1 MHFGLG
7 PVFIYECLANSRRR
21 QTYALR
27 VAGVAAL
34 LFSMWTIATS
44 RATPV
49 GVSSWRDY
57 AALGESYFYVL
68 IGVELA
74 LVMLAAPA
82 ATAGAICLD
91 RACGTLDQILVTDL
105 SDSEVVLGKLGARL
119 LPVLGLVACSW
130 PVMAISSLLGG
141 IDPSALAL
149 AFAIIV
155 AVGVFGCAMA
165 LALSVWARKPHEVIM
180 AVYSCWAIILVA
192 YPAWVG
198 IAGSRAISGPPRW
211 LLAANP
217 FYLAFT
223 PYLAPNS
230 TGWWDHFGFFGVTSA
245 GSLLLA
251 WVAVWRMRA
260 ATVQAKGRVGKVP
273 RLGLLGRLARSL
285 PRPSLDGNPVLWR
298 EWHRSRP
305 SAWMTILVGL
315 TLGTTT
321 ACCIVGA
328 LAVWRDGLAAPG
340 GGSAGE
346 SAGIWSCLLQVV
358 IGLLMFSGLA
368 PLSLAEER
376 QRGSLDVLLATPLAS
391 RTIVLGK
398 WMGTFR
404 LVPWLA
410 LGPALVVLALATG
423 ERLARATSWNA
434 NDVWI
439 FERLYRVGLFV
450 ATILIH
456 GAAIASIGLL
466 AATWIRRPARAIA
479 VSVTLFVLVS
489 IGWPFF
495 IINGTSTG
503 RPNAPVAA
511 LSPFVVTVEYVNN
524 LDLRMR
530 RFRDY
535 MWSVTLWDLMVA
547 VVVIVLLEWTVH
559 TFDRCLGR
567 MHERGDP
574 LDAHPAEN
582 PPDYHAVQVGA

>member
-49 GVSSWRDY
+49 AVSSWRDY
-57 AALGESYFYVL
+57 AALGESYFYAL

-91 RACGTLDQILVTDL
+91 RARGTLDQILVTDL

-119 LPVLGLVACSW
+119 LPVMGLVACSW

-141 IDPSALAL
+141 IDPIALAL
-149 AFAIIV
+149 ALAIIA
-155 AVGVFGCAMA
+155 AVGVFGCTLA
-165 LALSVWARKPHEVIM
+165 LALSVWARKLHEVIM
-180 AVYSCWAIILVA
+180 AVYTCWAIILVS
-192 YPAWVG
+192 YPAWLS
-198 IAGSRAISGPPRW
+198 IARSRAISGPPRW

-230 TGWWDHFGFFGVTSA
+230 TGWWDHLGFFGVTSA
-245 GSLLLA
+245 GSVLLA
-251 WVAVWRMRA
+251 WVAVWRMRP
-260 ATVQAKGRVGKVP
+260 ATVQAKGRGGKVP
-273 RLGLLGRLARSL
+273 RLGLLGRLARRL
-285 PRPSLDGNPVLWR
+285 PAPSLDGNPVLWR

-305 SAWMTILVGL
+305 SAWMIILVGL
-315 TLGTTT
+315 TFGTTT

-328 LAVWRDGLAAPG
+328 VAMWRDGVTAPG
-340 GGSAGE
+340 GVSAGE
-346 SAGIWSCLLQVV
+346 YAGAWSCLLQVV
-358 IGLLMFSGLA
+358 FGLLMISAVA
-368 PLSLAEER
+368 PMSLAEER
-376 QRGSLDVLLATPLAS
+376 QRGSLDVLLATPLAA

-404 LVPWLA
+404 RVPWLA

-423 ERLARATSWNA
+423 ERSARAMSLNA
-434 NDVWI
+434 DDVSI

-456 GAAIASIGLL
+456 GAAIASTGLL

-479 VSVTLFVLVS
+479 VSVTLIVLVT

-495 IINGTSTG
+495 IFNAPST
-503 RPNAPVAA
+503 RFSPNAPVAA
-511 LSPFVVTVEYVNN
+511 LSPFMVTAVFVNN
-524 LDLRMR
+524 LELRTP

-535 MWSVTLWDLMVA
+535 IWGVTLWDILAAVVA
-547 VVVIVLLEWTVH
+547 VVLLELTVRS
-559 TFDRCLGR
+559 FDRCLGR
-567 MHERGDP
+567 MPERGAP
-574 LDAHPAEN
+574 LHAHPAEN
-582 PPDYHAVQVGA
+582 APDYGSDCS

>member
-1 MHFGLG
+1 VHFGLG
-7 PVFIYECLANSRRR
+7 PVFIYECLANSRRW

-49 GVSSWRDY
+49 AVSSWRDY
-57 AALGESYFYVL
+57 AALGESYFYAL

-91 RACGTLDQILVTDL
+91 RARGTLDQILVTDL

-119 LPVLGLVACSW
+119 LPVMGLVACSW
-130 PVMAISSLLGG
+130 PVMAISLLLGG
-141 IDPSALAL
+141 IDPIALAL

-155 AVGVFGCAMA
+155 AVGVFGCTLA

-180 AVYSCWAIILVA
+180 AVYTCWAIILVS

-198 IAGSRAISGPPRW
+198 IARSRAISGPPRW

-217 FYLAFT
+217 YYLAYS

-230 TGWWDHFGFFGVTSA
+230 TNWWDYARLFSATFA
-245 GSLLLA
+245 GSLLLTLL
-251 WVAVWRMRA
+251 AVWRMRPT
-260 ATVQAKGRVGKVP
+260 TVRAKGRGERIP
-273 RLGLLGRLARSL
+273 RLGLLGRLSRML
-285 PRPSLDGNPVLWR
+285 PAPSLDRNPVLWR

-305 SAWMTILVGL
+305 SPWMIILVAL
-315 TLGTTT
+315 TIGTTT
-321 ACCIVGA
+321 VGCLVGA
-328 LAVWRDGLAAPG
+328 MASWREGIPLG
-340 GGSAGE
+340 GGSAASVAGVW
-346 SAGIWSCLLQVV
+346 SALLQV
-358 IGLLMFSGLA
+358 IFGLLMFSAIA
-368 PLSLAEER
+368 PMSLAEER
-376 QRGSLDVLLATPLAS
+376 QRGSLDVLMVTPLSS

-410 LGPALVVLALATG
+410 IGPGLAALALATADHPAG
-423 ERLARATSWNA
+423 SVPRFVEGLSLPERL
-434 NDVWI
+434 
-439 FERLYRVGLFV
+439 FGVGLLV
-450 ATILIH
+450 ATILVH

-466 AATWIRRPARAIA
+466 AAMWIRRQARATA

-489 IGWPFF
+489 IVWPIMIF
-495 IINGTSTG
+495 NVTDSRTG
-503 RPNAPVAA
+503 PDNPAAA
-511 LSPFVVTVEYVNN
+511 LSPFMVTARLLNFS
-524 LDLRMR
+524 LRDSGLR
-530 RFRDY
+530 AY
-535 MWSVTLWDLMVA
+535 MIGVTFWDILVA
-547 VVVIVLLEWTVH
+547 VLALVLLELTVRS
-559 TFDRCLGR
+559 FDRCLGR
-567 MHERGDP
+567 MPERGAP

-582 PPDYHAVQVGA
+582 APVYHAVQVGA